1 MRRLVDRSRSGG
13 RRAGRQ
19 NHRCWSAGEDRGN
32 GRQLHRTI
40 FASTVAMNLSGH
52 LAAICIGAIAFAGPA
67 SGQIKTEIAEA
78 ARPLD
83 EAVPEVA
90 VYQLQKLVG
99 RLSGTDAI
107 EAKEKLAEALIA
119 ARRSTEAL
127 HLLEEPALRDSTSG
141 KFLRAQA
148 LAGLNRYGE
157 ALQLYRE
164 IANDNSVPQ
173 QAVAAFGAAQMLR
186 ALDRVDEAIRAYQ
199 ALESDPRFGISA
211 RLREAELFIMKQ
223 DSVMA
228 KRILEGTQT
237 KIATDKRRKRLLHA
251 RIELLNQRPERAVEL
266 LDSLAKKPE
275 GESRETAIAALFA
288 MADAHLQMNT
298 PEAGDDYLENFIDRH
313 PTDPALPQVFAKLDQ
328 VYRAERKP
336 PRNELEKWA
345 RDATQPRRGFGRWY
359 LAQSNLRAGRREEAI
374 RQFEQI
380 RRTTP
385 VPAVLAPAL
394 LQYARLQ
401 IEAGKVNEAL
411 AILSEAGKT
420 NPVPQVRE
428 QIDFESGRAM
438 YAALKF
444 QDAADH
450 FETLGNNRSAI
461 APVAL
466 FNASLA
472 SLRADDKTKTERE
485 KAELV
490 GRGQIEEEAEVA
502 LQPAIIG
509 AEAGEENAGA
519 LLQDFVRRFPGHPRV
534 SEAQIALA
542 EMAYHAAPPKLD
554 EVEKNLAAARA
565 AHPTELAV
573 EHADYLAIWLADAR
587 GVDSDRVVAS
597 ARDFLR
603 AHPNSPLVAE
613 VRLKL
618 AESHFRRQDFASAQ
632 TEFETLAQEN
642 PKSALTEQALF
653 LAAQSAMA
661 SMASQALDHALELL
675 TQVVAM
681 NGEFR
686 WAARNEQA
694 AIERRLGKSQD
705 AQALYDEVLKEDAR
719 GAEKREAL
727 CGKADIFFEQANAS
741 AANLDRAVGIYDQLA
756 NEAANQPH
764 WRNQAL
770 FKKGVCLEKESDRDG
785 ALSTFYRI
793 LEFNPSPDQPPEFF
807 WFYKAGFNA
816 ARLLEEK
823 QKWEAA
829 AAIYEKLVAANGPR
843 SEEAN
848 ARLGQL
854 RLEHF
859 LWQ

>member
-1 MRRLVDRSRSGG
+1 
-13 RRAGRQ
+13 
-19 NHRCWSAGEDRGN
+19 E
-32 GRQLHRTI
+32 
-40 FASTVAMNLSGH
+40 
-52 LAAICIGAIAFAGPA
+52 
-67 SGQIKTEIAEA
+67 K
-78 ARPLD
+78 
-83 EAVPEVA
+83 AV
-90 VYQLQKLVG
+90 G
-99 RLSGTDAI
+99 
-107 EAKEKLAEALIA
+107 
-119 ARRSTEAL
+119 
-127 HLLEEPALRDSTSG
+127 
-141 KFLRAQA
+141 
-148 LAGLNRYGE
+148 
-157 ALQLYRE
+157 
-164 IANDNSVPQ
+164 
-173 QAVAAFGAAQMLR
+173 
-186 ALDRVDEAIRAYQ
+186 
-199 ALESDPRFGISA
+199 
-211 RLREAELFIMKQ
+211 
-223 DSVMA
+223 
-228 KRILEGTQT
+228 
-237 KIATDKRRKRLLHA
+237 
-251 RIELLNQRPERAVEL
+251 L
-266 LDSLAKKPE
+266 LDSLVKKPE
-275 GESRETAIAALFA
+275 SESRETAIAALFA

-298 PEAGDDYLENFIDRH
+298 PEAGDDYLEDFIDRH
-313 PTDPALPQVFAKLDQ
+313 PVDPALPQVFAKLDQ

-345 RDATQPRRGFGRWY
+345 RDAAQPRRGFARWY
-359 LAQSNLRAGRREEAI
+359 LAQSELRAGRREEAI

-380 RRTTP
+380 RRATP
-385 VPAVLAPAL
+385 VSSALAPAL

-401 IEAGKVNEAL
+401 IEAGRVNEAL

-420 NPVPQVRE
+420 NPTPQVRE

-438 YAALKF
+438 YTALKF
-444 QDAADH
+444 QDAADR
-450 FETLGNNRSAI
+450 FDTLGNDRSAL
-461 APVAL
+461 APAAL
-466 FNASLA
+466 VNASLA
-472 SLRADDKTKTERE
+472 SLRADDKTKTERD

-490 GRGQIEEEAEVA
+490 RRGQVDEAAEVVLEQA
-502 LQPAIIG
+502 VIS
-509 AEAGEENAGA
+509 AERGEKNAGA
-519 LLQDFVRRFPGHPRV
+519 LLQDFVRRFPDHPRV

-542 EMAYHAAPPKLD
+542 EMAYHSIPPKLD
-554 EVEKNLAAARA
+554 EAEKNLAAARA
-565 AHPTELAV
+565 THPTELAV

-587 GVDSDRVVAS
+587 GADSDRVIAA

-661 SMASQALDHALELL
+661 SMASQSLDHALELL

-705 AQALYDEVLKEDAR
+705 AQALYDEVLKGDAR
-719 GAEKREAL
+719 AAEKREAL
-727 CGKADIFFEQANAS
+727 CGKGDILFEQANAN

-756 NEAANQPH
+756 NDAANQPH

-785 ALSTFYRI
+785 ALATFYRI
-793 LEFNPSPDQPPEFF
+793 LEFNPSPDRPPEFF

-816 ARLLEEK
+816 ARLLEEQ